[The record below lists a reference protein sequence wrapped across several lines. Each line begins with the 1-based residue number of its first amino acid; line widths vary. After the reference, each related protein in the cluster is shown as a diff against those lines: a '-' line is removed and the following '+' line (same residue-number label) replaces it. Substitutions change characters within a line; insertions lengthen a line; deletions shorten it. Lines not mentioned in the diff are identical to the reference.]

1 MVNWML
7 IIPGMII
14 IKFKNVLV
22 GIQLEEVGK
31 NKATSME

>member
-7 IIPGMII
+7 IILGMII
-14 IKFKNVLV
+14 IKIKNVLL

-31 NKATSME
+31 NTTKSMD

>member
-14 IKFKNVLV
+14 IKFKNVLA

-31 NKATSME
+31 NMATSME

>member
-14 IKFKNVLV
+14 IKFKNVLL
-22 GIQLEEVGK
+22 GIQLEEVGT
-31 NKATSME
+31 NKTKSMD